1 VPPVS
6 DTIANSEDPT
16 FLNQPVE
23 DLPLDTLTVLGA
35 GAWGSTLAQLARLAG
50 QQPVR
55 LWSRRS
61 PEPLAGAIAPAKI
74 LVSAVSMKGV
84 VETIERLQALNLPPR
99 VILVS
104 ATKGL
109 DANSLKTPAQLLQ
122 EAFPANPLVV
132 LSGPNLSQ
140 ELAAGLPAAT
150 VVAGKDQHATSQVQ
164 QAFASEQLRVYTND
178 DPVGTELGGA
188 LKNVMAIALGVCDG
202 LSLGANARA
211 ALITRALP
219 EVIRVGTHLGG
230 KPETFMGL
238 SGLGDLLATCTSPL
252 SRNYQV
258 GYGLAHGKS
267 LAEVLGQLQGT
278 AEGVNTTAVLMRLAE
293 RERLTIPISREVNRL
308 LQGEIT
314 PQEALLALMARDLK
328 SESSLAQPF

>member
-1 VPPVS
+1 MEE
-6 DTIANSEDPT
+6 TT
-16 FLNQPVE
+16 F
-23 DLPLDTLTVLGA
+23 DTLTVLGA
-35 GAWGSTLAQLARLAG
+35 GAWGSTLAQLAHLAG
-50 QQPVR
+50 QSVR

-61 PEPLAGAIAPAKI
+61 PEPLAGAIAQAQI
-74 LVSAVSMKGV
+74 VVSAVSMQGV
-84 VETIERLQALNLPPR
+84 AETIQRLKQAGLSPQT
-99 VILVS
+99 ILVS

-109 DANSLKTPAQLLQ
+109 DADSLKTPAQLLHQ
-122 EAFPANPLVV
+122 AFPANPIVV

-140 ELAAGLPAAT
+140 ELIAGLPAAT
-150 VVAGKDQHATSQVQ
+150 VVAGFDRKATRRVQ

-202 LSLGANARA
+202 LHLGANARA

-219 EVIRVGTHLGG
+219 ELIRVGTQLGG

-258 GYGLAHGKS
+258 GYGLAQGKS
-267 LAEVLGQLQGT
+267 LADILAHLQGT
-278 AEGVNTTAVLMRLAE
+278 AEGVNTAAVLVRLAE
-293 RERLTIPISREVNRL
+293 REGLTIPIGREVDRL

-314 PQEALLALMARDLK
+314 PQEALTALMARDLK
-328 SESSLAQPF
+328 SE

>member
-1 VPPVS
+1 M
-6 DTIANSEDPT
+6 AEN
-16 FLNQPVE
+16 
-23 DLPLDTLTVLGA
+23 PLDTLTVLGA
-35 GAWGSTLAQLARLAG
+35 GAWGTTLAQLARLAG
-50 QQPVR
+50 QSVN

-74 LVSAVSMKGV
+74 VVSAVSMKGV
-84 VETIERLQALNLPPR
+84 PETIQRLQQAELPPQA
-99 VILVS
+99 ILVS

-109 DANSLKTPAQLLQ
+109 DAESLKTPAQLLL
-122 EAFPANPLVV
+122 EAFPANPIVV

-140 ELAAGLPAAT
+140 ELTAGLPAAT
-150 VVAGKDQHATSQVQ
+150 VVAGQDADATSQVQ
-164 QAFASEQLRVYTND
+164 QAFASDCLRVYTND
-178 DPVGTELGGA
+178 DPTGTELGGA

-219 EVIRVGTHLGG
+219 ELIRVGTHLGG

-258 GYGLAHGKS
+258 GYGLAQGKS
-267 LAEVLGQLQGT
+267 LAEVLAHLQGT
-278 AEGVNTTAVLMRLAE
+278 AEGVNTAAALVRLAK
-293 RERLTIPISREVNRL
+293 REGLTIPIGREVQRL
-308 LQGEIT
+308 LQGDIT
-314 PQEALLALMARDLK
+314 PQEALMALMARDLK
-328 SESSLAQPF
+328 SE